1 MKILNENFELLDSLH
16 KITMAD
22 SFVVRQNKIDKGN
35 GEAKLY
41 VGHENHETR
50 SFFGS
55 KGFQNN
61 CFFLRKD
68 LIQFIKDLEI
78 EYINPSQEYRDK
90 NNFSNLYFSRLN
102 YLESLPEKVE
112 FTIKE
117 QTQIAGPRIYI
128 NSFINKEFYNI
139 MREISLPLISYL
151 SVLKLQINN
160 NIFYYY
166 RLFTEFTEK
175 EHPASTQPRVGQS
188 EFRNNLLQDIPY
200 CPFTG
205 VIEPSLLIASHIKPW
220 RDCIDDFER
229 MDPKNGFMLTPSID
243 KLFDKGFITITN
255 KKTIL
260 ISPFFPSSEV
270 NKIGIFENKIYENIP
285 IEGRLDYLKYHNK
298 YIFKGN
304 L

>member
-41 VGHENHETR
+41 VGQENHETR

-68 LIQFIKDLEI
+68 LIQFLKDLEI
-78 EYINPSQEYRDK
+78 EYRNPTQEYRDK

-102 YLESLPEKVE
+102 YLESLPEKIE
-112 FTIKE
+112 FSIKE
-117 QTQIAGPRIYI
+117 QSQIAGPRVYI
-128 NSFINKEFYNI
+128 NSLVNKEIYNL

-151 SVLKLQINN
+151 SILKLQNNN
-160 NIFYYY
+160 NISYYY
-166 RLFTEFTEK
+166 RLFTEFIERD
-175 EHPASTQPRVGQS
+175 HPGSNQTRVGQQK
-188 EFRNNLLQDIPY
+188 FRKNLINEVLC

-205 VIEPSLLIASHIKPW
+205 VNEPSLLRASHIKPW
-220 RDCIDDFER
+220 RDCINDFEKT
-229 MDPKNGFMLTPSID
+229 DPKNGFLLTPTID
-243 KLFDKGFITITN
+243 ILFDKGHITIN
-255 KKTIL
+255 ENKTIF
-260 ISPFFPSSEV
+260 ISPFFPTSEV
-270 NKIGIFENKIYENIP
+270 NKINIFENKKYEKIP
-285 IEGRLDYLKYHNK
+285 LDGRLEYLKYHNR
-298 YIFKGN
+298 YVFKGN